1 MRHQKHRVS
10 LGLKSGH
17 RKALLNN
24 LVRGLVEHNR
34 ITTTLKKAKA
44 ASRVADRLITIAKR
58 KDLHAQRQLFAYL
71 KSRTLVQ
78 YVMNEIAPCF
88 QNRKGGYTR
97 VIRYKNRNGDG
108 APLAI
113 LEFVEIPVKEEKK
126 HAKKKQ
132 KKEKK
137 PSEDV
142 VSDVKEE
149 KVAQDDTPAGKTKEP
164 AKDKQKA
171 AEESSQ
177 EDKTADKDE
186 KKSGFFTN
194 LRGFLKK

>member
-1 MRHQKHRVS
+1 MRHQKHRTS
-10 LGLKSGH
+10 LGLNSGH

-44 ASRVADRLITIAKR
+44 ASRFADKLITIAKR
-58 KDLHAQRQLFAYL
+58 NDLHARRQLFAYL
-71 KSRTLVQ
+71 KSRTMVQ
-78 YVMNEIAPCF
+78 YVMNELAPCF
-88 QNRKGGYTR
+88 KDRNGGYTR
-97 VIRYKNRNGDG
+97 IIRYKTRNGDG
-108 APLAI
+108 ALLAI

-137 PSEDV
+137 PSKDV
-142 VSDVKEE
+142 VRDVKEE
-149 KVAQDDTPAGKTKEP
+149 KVAQDGPPAGKTKEP
-164 AKDKQKA
+164 AKDKQEA

-177 EDKTADKDE
+177 EGETADKDE

>member
-1 MRHQKHRVS
+1 MRHQRHRMS

-17 RKALLNN
+17 RRALLNN

-71 KSRTLVQ
+71 KSRTLVK
-78 YVMNEIAPCF
+78 YVMNEVAPCF
-88 QNRKGGYTR
+88 KDRNGGYTR

-108 APLAI
+108 SPLAI

-137 PSEDV
+137 PSKDV
-142 VSDVKEE
+142 ASDIREE
-149 KVAQDDTPAGKTKEP
+149 KITQDDAPAGKIKEP
-164 AKDKQKA
+164 AHDKQVA
-171 AEESSQ
+171 AEDTAQ
-177 EDKTADKDE
+177 EGEPAEKDE